1 MLNLRA
7 SEWCGMA
14 ESSETLGSIRFG
26 GFDLSVETGEL
37 RKEGVR
43 LKLSG
48 QAIEVLVLLVAS
60 PGKLVA
66 REELQQKLWSG
77 ASYGDPEHGL
87 NAAVNRLRETL
98 GDSATEPK
106 YIETVP
112 GRGYRFIARLDPVVP
127 PEPEPP
133 ELEPTP
139 ESPKP
144 RWWKRKAAIA
154 VAACV
159 GVAGLL
165 YPRIAPQIERSW
177 RLYQLQHLTMVP
189 LTALPGNVGSPT
201 FSPDGSQ
208 VAFGWDGGSNGKGYD
223 LYVKVIGSDKP
234 LRLTYHPADW
244 LSAAWSPDGRSIA
257 ISRVAGEDSGIY
269 LIPPTGGPERKLA
282 ARRLGIYVGTNY
294 GKEISWSPD
303 GKFLAYIGLSA
314 KDALQP
320 FLLSLDTLERTQIQ
334 TNCPQVEIPT
344 FSPGGTFLAW
354 NCQDTEFRS
363 SLMLL
368 RLKDGRQIHLLSRPD
383 KILGLAWSS
392 DEHRIVFS
400 SQSNYG
406 ALWETS
412 LARPDDLEIL
422 PIGHDASDLAAEP
435 SGQGLA
441 YVQGSRNVNIWRL
454 DLLASPPQARKLGAS
469 SREQSS
475 PGISPDGSKIAFE
488 STQSG
493 AREIWVADADGSN
506 AQQVTDFRNP
516 VTGTPRWSPDGK
528 LIAFDSRVG
537 GEANLYVVD
546 PAGGVPHKLSIDR
559 RGNCMPSWSKDGAWI
574 YFTDRRGSG
583 LWKVPTNGGHAL
595 QIAESPASFAMES
608 PDGGYVY
615 FARGKK
621 LWRAKTDGSTEEPVT
636 GMPEVNPIGD
646 EWFPAEAGIYF
657 LAHANGETTIN
668 LFDLQSRQTRPI
680 FTLQKTT
687 PDWIGGMPVS
697 KDGKFMLYPQV
708 DSASSDLM
716 MIGNW
721 R

>member
-1 MLNLRA
+1 
-7 SEWCGMA
+7 MA
-14 ESSETLGSIRFG
+14 EPSETLGSIRFG
-26 GFDLSVETGEL
+26 RFHLSVESGEL
-37 RKEGVR
+37 RKDGVR

-48 QAIEVLVLLVAS
+48 QAVEVLLLLVAS

-66 REELQQKLWSG
+66 REGLQQKLWPG

-106 YIETVP
+106 YIETVS
-112 GRGYRFIARLDPVVP
+112 GRGYRFVATLDLPVVP
-127 PEPEPP
+127 PELEPP
-133 ELEPTP
+133 EPEPTP
-139 ESPKP
+139 EPLKP

-165 YPRIAPQIERSW
+165 YPRIAPQIERLW
-177 RLYQLQHLTMVP
+177 RLYELQHLTIVP
-189 LTALPGNVGSPT
+189 LTALPGNVASQT

-208 VAFGWDGGSNGKGYD
+208 VAFGWDGESNGKGYD

-257 ISRVAGEDSGIY
+257 ISRVAGEEDSGIY

-282 ARRLGIYVGTNY
+282 ARSLRVHHRN
-294 GKEISWSPD
+294 EISWSPD
-303 GKFLAYIGLSA
+303 GKFLAYI
-314 KDALQP
+314 DQP
-320 FLLSLDTLERTQIQ
+320 ANAAETLKLFLLSLDTLKQTQIQ
-334 TNCPQVEIPT
+334 TNCDWEETPT
-344 FSPGGTFLAW
+344 FSPRRTFLAW
-354 NCQDTEFRS
+354 ACNDINFRS

-368 RLKDGRQIHLLSRPD
+368 RLKDGRQTHLLSRPD
-383 KILGLAWSS
+383 LILGQAWSS
-392 DEHRIVFS
+392 DERRIVFS
-400 SQSNYG
+400 TESNYG
-406 ALWETS
+406 ALWEVS

-422 PIGHDASDLAAEP
+422 PIGHDASDLAAKP
-435 SGQGLA
+435 SGPGLA
-441 YVQGSRNVNIWRL
+441 YVQGSINANIWRL
-454 DLLASPPQARKLGAS
+454 DLLASPPQARKLAAS
-469 SREQSS
+469 SREQFS
-475 PGISPDGSKIAFE
+475 PSISPDGSKIAFE

-493 AREIWVADADGSN
+493 VREIWVADADGSN
-506 AQQVTDFRNP
+506 AQKVTDFRNP

-546 PAGGVPHKLSIDR
+546 PSGGVPHKLSIDR
-559 RGNCMPSWSKDGAWI
+559 RDNSMPSWSKDGAWI
-574 YFTDRRGSG
+574 YFADARDSSV
-583 LWKVPTNGGHAL
+583 WKVPTNGGHAVH
-595 QIAESPASFAMES
+595 IAEGAASVAIES
-608 PDGGYVY
+608 PDGEYVY
-615 FARGKK
+615 FVRDKK
-621 LWRAKTDGSTEEPVT
+621 LWQAKTDGSTEEPVA
-636 GMPEVNPIGD
+636 GMPEISYQGD

-657 LAHANGETTIN
+657 LSHANGKTMIN
-668 LFDLQSRQTRPI
+668 LFDLQSRRTRPI
-680 FTLQKTT
+680 FTLEKPT

>member
-1 MLNLRA
+1 
-7 SEWCGMA
+7 MA
-14 ESSETLGSIRFG
+14 QPSETLGSIRFG
-26 GFDLSVETGEL
+26 RFDLSVESGEL
-37 RKEGVR
+37 RKDGVR

-48 QAIEVLVLLVAS
+48 QAVEVLLLLVAS

-66 REELQQKLWSG
+66 REELQQKLWPG

-112 GRGYRFIARLDPVVP
+112 GRGYRFIATLDLPVVP

-133 ELEPTP
+133 EPEPTP
-139 ESPKP
+139 EPPKP

-165 YPRIAPQIERSW
+165 YPRIAPQIERLW
-177 RLYQLQHLTMVP
+177 RLYELQHLTIVP
-189 LTALPGNVGSPT
+189 LTALPGNVASPT

-208 VAFGWDGGSNGKGYD
+208 VAFGWDGESNGKGYD

-234 LRLTYHPADW
+234 MRLTHHPADF

-257 ISRVAGEDSGIY
+257 IARVAGEEDSGIY

-282 ARRLGIYVGTNY
+282 ARTVEAHRGN
-294 GKEISWSPD
+294 EISWSPD
-303 GKFLAYIGLSA
+303 GKSLAYIN
-314 KDALQP
+314 QP
-320 FLLSLDTLERTQIQ
+320 ANGAETLKLFLLSLDTLERTQIQ
-334 TNCPQVEIPT
+334 TNCGEVATPA
-344 FSPGGTFLAW
+344 FSPRGTFLAW
-354 NCQDTEFRS
+354 ACDDTAYRS
-363 SLMLL
+363 SLTLL
-368 RLKDGRQIHLLSRPD
+368 RLKDGSQTHLLSRPD
-383 KILGLAWSS
+383 LILGLAWSS
-392 DEHRIVFS
+392 DERRIVFS

-406 ALWETS
+406 SLSETS
-412 LARPDDLEIL
+412 LARPDHVEIL
-422 PIGHDASDLAAEP
+422 PLGHDASDLAAKP
-435 SGQGLA
+435 SGPGLA
-441 YVQGSRNVNIWRL
+441 YVQGSTNVNIWRL
-454 DLLASPPQARKLGAS
+454 DLLASPPQARKLAAS
-469 SREQSS
+469 SREQLS

-493 AREIWVADADGSN
+493 VREIWVADADGSN
-506 AQQVTDFRNP
+506 ARQVTDFRNP
-516 VTGTPRWSPDGK
+516 MTGTPRWSPDGK

-546 PAGGVPHKLSIDR
+546 PNGGVPHKLSIDR
-559 RGNCMPSWSKDGAWI
+559 RNNSMPSWSKDGAWI
-574 YFTDRRGSG
+574 YFTDAHDFSF
-583 LWKVPTNGGHAL
+583 WKVPTNGGHAV
-595 QIAESPASFAMES
+595 QIAERPGASVVIES
-608 PDGGYVY
+608 PDGGFVY
-615 FARGKK
+615 FARDKK
-621 LWRAKTDGSTEEPVT
+621 LWRAKTDGSTEEQVA
-636 GMPEVNPIGD
+636 GMPELNFLGD

-657 LAHANGETTIN
+657 LSHANGKTMIN

-680 FTLQKTT
+680 FTLAKPT
-687 PDWIGGMPVS
+687 PGWIGGMPVS
-697 KDGKFMLYPQV
+697 RDGKFMLYPQV

>member
-1 MLNLRA
+1 
-7 SEWCGMA
+7 MA
-14 ESSETLGSIRFG
+14 ESSQTLGSVRFG
-26 GFDLSVETGEL
+26 RFDLLVETGEL
-37 RKEGVR
+37 RKDGVR

-48 QAIEVLVLLVAS
+48 QAVEVLLLLIAS

-66 REELQQKLWSG
+66 REELQQKLWPG

-112 GRGYRFIARLDPVVP
+112 GRGYRFIAKLDLPVVP

-133 ELEPTP
+133 ESEPTSEP
-139 ESPKP
+139 PKP

-165 YPRIAPQIERSW
+165 YPRIAPQIERLW
-177 RLYQLQHLTMVP
+177 RLNELQHLTIVP
-189 LTALPGNVGSPT
+189 LTALPGNVASPT
-201 FSPDGSQ
+201 FSPDGRQ
-208 VAFGWDGGSNGKGYD
+208 VAFAWDGESNGKGYE

-257 ISRVAGEDSGIY
+257 ISRVAGEGDSGIY
-269 LIPPTGGPERKLA
+269 LVPPTGGPERKLA
-282 ARRLGIYVGTNY
+282 ARGAGTNY
-294 GKEISWSPD
+294 GNEISWSPD
-303 GKFLAYIGLSA
+303 GKFLAYIDQPA
-314 KDALQP
+314 NAAETLQL

-334 TNCPQVEIPT
+334 TNCGMAATPS
-344 FSPGGTFLAW
+344 FSPRGTFLAW
-354 NCQDTEFRS
+354 GCEDAELRS

-368 RLKDGRQIHLLSRPD
+368 RLKDGSQTHLLSRPD
-383 KILGLAWSS
+383 EILGLAWSS
-392 DEHRIVFS
+392 DERRIIFS
-400 SQSNYG
+400 FQS

-422 PIGHDASDLAAEP
+422 LIGHDASDLAAKP
-435 SGQGLA
+435 SGPGLA
-441 YVQGSRNVNIWRL
+441 YVQASTTINIWRL
-454 DLLASPPQARKLGAS
+454 DLRASPRQARKWAAS

-475 PGISPDGSKIAFE
+475 PDISPDGGKIAFE

-493 AREIWVADADGSN
+493 VREIWVGNADGSN
-506 AQQVTDFRNP
+506 AQQITDFRNP
-516 VTGTPRWSPDGK
+516 MTGTPRWSSDGK

-537 GEANLYVVD
+537 GEGNLYVVD
-546 PAGGVPHKLSIDR
+546 PNGGVPHKLSIDR
-559 RGNCMPSWSKDGAWI
+559 RDNEMPSWSKDGAWI
-574 YFTDRRGSG
+574 YFIDARHSTV
-583 LWKVPTNGGHAL
+583 WKVPSHGGHAV
-595 QIAESPASFAMES
+595 QIAESPASVAIES
-608 PDGGYVY
+608 PDGKCVY
-615 FARGKK
+615 FSRGKN
-621 LWRAKTDGSTEEPVT
+621 LWQAMTDGSKEEQVA
-636 GMPEVNPIGD
+636 GMPEINPLGG
-646 EWFPAEAGIYF
+646 EWFPARAGIYF
-657 LAHANGETTIN
+657 LSHAKGKTMIN
-668 LFDLQSRQTRPI
+668 LFDLQSRQIHPI
-680 FTLQKTT
+680 FTLEKPT
-687 PDWIGGMPVS
+687 PQWIGGMPVS

>member
-1 MLNLRA
+1 
-7 SEWCGMA
+7 MA
-14 ESSETLGSIRFG
+14 EPSETLGSIRFG
-26 GFDLSVETGEL
+26 RFALSVETGEL
-37 RKEGVR
+37 RKDGVR

-48 QAIEVLVLLVAS
+48 QAVEVLLLLVAS

-66 REELQQKLWSG
+66 REGLQQKLWPG

-112 GRGYRFIARLDPVVP
+112 GRGYRFIAALDLPVVPLEPEP
-127 PEPEPP
+127 PEPEP
-133 ELEPTP
+133 TP
-139 ESPKP
+139 EPPKP

-165 YPRIAPQIERSW
+165 YPRIAPQIERMW
-177 RLYQLQHLTMVP
+177 RLYELQHLTVVP

-208 VAFGWDGGSNGKGYD
+208 VAFGWDGESNGKGYD

-234 LRLTYHPADW
+234 LRLTYHPADF

-257 ISRVAGEDSGIY
+257 ISRVAGEEDSGIY

-282 ARRLGIYVGTNY
+282 ALRTEYNH
-294 GKEISWSPD
+294 GKEITWSPD
-303 GKFLAYIGLSA
+303 GKFLAYIDEPANAEEPLR
-314 KDALQP
+314 L

-334 TNCPQVEIPT
+334 TNCGVATPT
-344 FSPGGTFLAW
+344 FSPRGTFLPW
-354 NCQDTEFRS
+354 VCDETEYSS

-368 RLKDGRQIHLLSRPD
+368 RLKDGRQTHLLSRPD
-383 KILGLAWSS
+383 AILGLAWSS
-392 DEHRIVFS
+392 DERRIVFS

-406 ALWETS
+406 SLWEVS
-412 LARPDDLEIL
+412 LARPDDPEIL
-422 PIGHDASDLAAEP
+422 PIGHDASDLAAKP
-435 SGQGLA
+435 SGPGLA
-441 YVQGSRNVNIWRL
+441 YVQGSTNVNIWRL
-454 DLLASPPQARKLGAS
+454 DLLASPPQARKLAAS

-493 AREIWVADADGSN
+493 VREIWVANADGSN
-506 AQQVTDFRNP
+506 AQQITDFRNP
-516 VTGTPRWSPDGK
+516 MTGTPRWSSDGK

-546 PAGGVPHKLSIDR
+546 PNGGVPHKLSIDR
-559 RGNCMPSWSKDGAWI
+559 SDNESPSWSKDGAWI
-574 YFTDRRGSG
+574 YFIDARHSTV
-583 LWKVPTNGGHAL
+583 WKVPTNGGHAV
-595 QIAESPASFAMES
+595 QIAGRAASVAIES
-608 PDGGYVY
+608 PDGEYVY
-615 FARGKK
+615 FARDKK
-621 LWRAKTDGSTEEPVT
+621 LWRAKTDGSTEEPVA
-636 GMPEVNPIGD
+636 GMPEINYLGG

-657 LAHANGETTIN
+657 LSHANGKTMIN
-668 LFDLQSRQTRPI
+668 LFDLKSRQTRPI
-680 FTLQKTT
+680 FTLEKST
-687 PDWIGGMPVS
+687 PEWIGGMPAS
-697 KDGKFMLYPQV
+697 RDGKFMLYPQV

>member
-1 MLNLRA
+1 
-7 SEWCGMA
+7 
-14 ESSETLGSIRFG
+14 
-26 GFDLSVETGEL
+26 
-37 RKEGVR
+37 
-43 LKLSG
+43 
-48 QAIEVLVLLVAS
+48 
-60 PGKLVA
+60 
-66 REELQQKLWSG
+66 
-77 ASYGDPEHGL
+77 
-87 NAAVNRLRETL
+87 
-98 GDSATEPK
+98 
-106 YIETVP
+106 
-112 GRGYRFIARLDPVVP
+112 
-127 PEPEPP
+127 
-133 ELEPTP
+133 
-139 ESPKP
+139 
-144 RWWKRKAAIA
+144 
-154 VAACV
+154 
-159 GVAGLL
+159 
-165 YPRIAPQIERSW
+165 
-177 RLYQLQHLTMVP
+177 
-189 LTALPGNVGSPT
+189 
-201 FSPDGSQ
+201 
-208 VAFGWDGGSNGKGYD
+208 
-223 LYVKVIGSDKP
+223 
-234 LRLTYHPADW
+234 
-244 LSAAWSPDGRSIA
+244 
-257 ISRVAGEDSGIY
+257 
-269 LIPPTGGPERKLA
+269 
-282 ARRLGIYVGTNY
+282 
-294 GKEISWSPD
+294 
-303 GKFLAYIGLSA
+303 
-314 KDALQP
+314 
-320 FLLSLDTLERTQIQ
+320 
-334 TNCPQVEIPT
+334 
-344 FSPGGTFLAW
+344 
-354 NCQDTEFRS
+354 
-363 SLMLL
+363 MLL

-608 PDGGYVY
+608 PNGGYVY

>member
-1 MLNLRA
+1 
-7 SEWCGMA
+7 MA
-14 ESSETLGSIRFG
+14 EPSETLGSIRFG
-26 GFDLSVETGEL
+26 RFDLSVETGEL
-37 RKEGVR
+37 RKDGAR

-48 QAIEVLVLLVAS
+48 QAVEVLLLLVAS

-66 REELQQKLWSG
+66 REELQQKLWPG
-77 ASYGDPEHGL
+77 AGYGDPEHGL

-112 GRGYRFIARLDPVVP
+112 GRGYRFIATLDLPVVP
-127 PEPEPP
+127 PEPEARETEPPP
-133 ELEPTP
+133 EA
-139 ESPKP
+139 PKP

-165 YPRIAPQIERSW
+165 YPRIAPQIERLW
-177 RLYQLQHLTMVP
+177 RLYELQHLTVVP
-189 LTALPGNVGSPT
+189 LTALPGNVRSPT

-208 VAFGWDGGSNGKGYD
+208 VAFGWNGESNGKGYD

-234 LRLTYHPADW
+234 MRLTHHPADF

-257 ISRVAGEDSGIY
+257 IARVAGEEDSGIY

-282 ARRLGIYVGTNY
+282 ARTVEADRGN
-294 GKEISWSPD
+294 EISWSPD
-303 GKFLAYIGLSA
+303 GKSLAYIN
-314 KDALQP
+314 QP
-320 FLLSLDTLERTQIQ
+320 ANGAEILKLFLLSLDTLERTQIQ
-334 TNCPQVEIPT
+334 TNCGEVATPA
-344 FSPGGTFLAW
+344 FSPRGTFLAW
-354 NCQDTEFRS
+354 ACDDTAYRS

-368 RLKDGRQIHLLSRPD
+368 RLKDGSQTHLLSRPD
-383 KILGLAWSS
+383 LILGLAWSS
-392 DEHRIVFS
+392 DERRIVFS

-406 ALWETS
+406 SVSETS
-412 LARPDDLEIL
+412 LARPDHVEIL
-422 PIGHDASDLAAEP
+422 PLGHDASDLAARP
-435 SGQGLA
+435 SGPGLA
-441 YVQGSRNVNIWRL
+441 YVQGSTNVNIWRL
-454 DLLASPPQARKLGAS
+454 DLLASPPQARKLAAS
-469 SREQSS
+469 SREQLS

-488 STQSG
+488 SMQSG
-493 AREIWVADADGSN
+493 VREIWVADADGSN

-516 VTGTPRWSPDGK
+516 MTGTPRWSPDGK

-546 PAGGVPHKLSIDR
+546 PNGGVAHKLSTDR
-559 RGNCMPSWSKDGAWI
+559 RNNSMPSWSKDGAWI
-574 YFTDRRGSG
+574 YFIDAHDFSV
-583 LWKVPTNGGHAL
+583 WKVPTNGGHAVP
-595 QIAESPASFAMES
+595 IAERPAASVVIES
-608 PDGGYVY
+608 PDGEFVY
-615 FARGKK
+615 FARDKK
-621 LWRAKTDGSTEEPVT
+621 LWRAKTDGSTEEQVA
-636 GMPEVNPIGD
+636 GMPELNFLGD

-657 LAHANGETTIN
+657 LSHANGKTMIN

-680 FTLQKTT
+680 FTLAKPT
-687 PDWIGGMPVS
+687 PRWIGGMPVS
-697 KDGKFMLYPQV
+697 RDGKFMLYPQV

>member
-1 MLNLRA
+1 
-7 SEWCGMA
+7 MA
-14 ESSETLGSIRFG
+14 ESSKTLGSIRFDR
-26 GFDLSVETGEL
+26 FDLSVETGEL

-48 QAIEVLVLLVAS
+48 QAVEVLVLLVAS

-66 REELQQKLWSG
+66 REELQQKLWPG

-112 GRGYRFIARLDPVVP
+112 GRGYRFIARLVL

-133 ELEPTP
+133 EPEPEP
-139 ESPKP
+139 PKP

-165 YPRIAPQIERSW
+165 YPWIAPQIERLW

-208 VAFGWDGGSNGKGYD
+208 VAFGWDGGSDGKGYD

-244 LSAAWSPDGRSIA
+244 LSADWSPDGRSIA
-257 ISRVAGEDSGIY
+257 ISRVAGEDGSGIY

-282 ARRLGIYVGTNY
+282 ARSLGTNVYNNY

-314 KDALQP
+314 KGALQP
-320 FLLSLDTLERTQIQ
+320 FLLSLGTLERTQIQ
-334 TNCPQVEIPT
+334 TNCNQVETPA
-344 FSPGGTFLAW
+344 FSPRGTFLAW
-354 NCQDTEFRS
+354 ECWDIEFMS

-368 RLKDGRQIHLLSRPD
+368 RLKDGRQTQLLSWPD
-383 KILGLAWSS
+383 EIDGLAWSS
-392 DEHRIVFS
+392 DERRIVFS
-400 SQSNYG
+400 SPSNYG

-422 PIGHDASDLAAEP
+422 PIGHDASDLAAKP

-454 DLLASPPQARKLGAS
+454 DLLASPPQARKLGGS
-469 SREQSS
+469 SREQSA

-488 STQSG
+488 STQSVVG
-493 AREIWVADADGSN
+493 RYGLPTPMAR
-506 AQQVTDFRNP
+506 
-516 VTGTPRWSPDGK
+516 
-528 LIAFDSRVG
+528 
-537 GEANLYVVD
+537 
-546 PAGGVPHKLSIDR
+546 
-559 RGNCMPSWSKDGAWI
+559 
-574 YFTDRRGSG
+574 
-583 LWKVPTNGGHAL
+583 
-595 QIAESPASFAMES
+595 
-608 PDGGYVY
+608 
-615 FARGKK
+615 
-621 LWRAKTDGSTEEPVT
+621 
-636 GMPEVNPIGD
+636 
-646 EWFPAEAGIYF
+646 
-657 LAHANGETTIN
+657 
-668 LFDLQSRQTRPI
+668 
-680 FTLQKTT
+680 TLNK
-687 PDWIGGMPVS
+687 
-697 KDGKFMLYPQV
+697 
-708 DSASSDLM
+708 
-716 MIGNW
+716 
-721 R
+721 